1 MIEDDEHEDAL
12 TTDPDP
18 GPPSVADRGV
28 ATPRRVV
35 SRQQPPTDV
44 VLDLRQSLTWI
55 LPFTMLVCAIIF
67 VPARIL
73 ADEGLPRYR
82 ALQAEQVDLDAQNER
97 MRREVRDLQREVQ
110 ALRTDP
116 SAIER
121 IARDELGMVRPGEV
135 IFQFNE

>member
-1 MIEDDEHEDAL
+1 MLEDDDAL

-18 GPPSVADRGV
+18 DPEPQPAAEPKVVQRRARVSPPA
-28 ATPRRVV
+28 
-35 SRQQPPTDV
+35 PTDV

-55 LPFTMLVCAIIF
+55 LPFAMLVCAIIF